1 MNWWKWVFF
10 KTHLIFI
17 SVCFLISTQLILT
30 ITFVLKA
37 DYHYGSYYSLVIYS
51 EEVKEKTWHKNG
63 RTRTPEEGIQFLLT
77 KSSPN
82 LRTSRSREKGKWSP
96 IKEALRGLH
105 TFFLVAPEKMHR
117 ELWGDVC
124 SDVRV
129 QRMNVY
135 LMWVVVCFQEL
146 FILSNNYYWYIPRL
160 SLNKASTVTGWFLV
174 MCPWSYSNVFRL
186 RYNCTVVA
194 HAPNTTA
201 CFCHM
206 IV

>member
-10 KTHLIFI
+10 KPSYIYFCLLFDINTVNSIHKF
-17 SVCFLISTQLILT
+17 CT
-30 ITFVLKA
+30 KGR
-37 DYHYGSYYSLVIYS
+37 YGSSVIYS

-82 LRTSRSREKGKWSP
+82 LRTSRSREWGKWSP
-96 IKEALRGLH
+96 IKEALKGLH

-174 MCPWSYSNVFRL
+174 TCPWSN
-186 RYNCTVVA
+186 
-194 HAPNTTA
+194 
-201 CFCHM
+201 
-206 IV
+206 

>member
-1 MNWWKWVFF
+1 MAQEWQDQNPGRRHSISSYK
-10 KTHLIFI
+10 IFPESAHI
-17 SVCFLISTQLILT
+17 KV
-30 ITFVLKA
+30 
-37 DYHYGSYYSLVIYS
+37 
-51 EEVKEKTWHKNG
+51 
-63 RTRTPEEGIQFLLT
+63 TR
-77 KSSPN
+77 K
-82 LRTSRSREKGKWSP
+82 RERSP
-96 IKEALRGLH
+96 IKEAVRGLH

>member
-1 MNWWKWVFF
+1 MV
-10 KTHLIFI
+10 
-17 SVCFLISTQLILT
+17 
-30 ITFVLKA
+30 
-37 DYHYGSYYSLVIYS
+37 HYGSYYSLVIYS

-82 LRTSRSREKGKWSP
+82 LCTSRSREKGKWSP